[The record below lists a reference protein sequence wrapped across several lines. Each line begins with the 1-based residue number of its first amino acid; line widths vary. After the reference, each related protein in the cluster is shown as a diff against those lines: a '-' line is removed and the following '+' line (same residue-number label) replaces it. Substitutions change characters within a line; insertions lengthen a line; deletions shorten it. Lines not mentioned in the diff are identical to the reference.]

1 MTGSRALV
9 ASFRLQL
16 WIALRNPGE
25 FMVLLTVPMLTGIFL
40 SLSLAAGREQ
50 AVVNAVLA
58 PGLIGLWFVAL
69 DLGASVVRH
78 DRWNARL
85 ELLITSR
92 SSLATVI
99 FGRLLAAVCVGG
111 LAFVESWLAAV
122 LFFGVTVPLASPVVF
137 AVALVATCF
146 AAAGTATLIAGA
158 FVLSRN
164 LPLFHHVLT
173 YPYYILGGVLVP
185 VAFLPGWLGPVSEVV
200 FLSWSADLLREAM
213 SRPSVPDWGAR
224 TAVVLLLG
232 AAALLAGY
240 RLVGVV
246 VERVRTTASAGYA

>member
-1 MTGSRALV
+1 MTALA

-25 FMVLLTVPMLTGIFL
+25 YLILLTVPLLTGIFL
-40 SLSLAAGREQ
+40 SLSLSSGREP

-69 DLGASVVRH
+69 DLGASVIRH

-85 ELLITSR
+85 EPMIASR

-111 LAFVESWLAAV
+111 LAFVESWLVAV
-122 LFFGVTVPLASPVVF
+122 LLFGVAVPLASPAVF
-137 AVALVATCF
+137 AVALVATCL
-146 AAAGTATLIAGA
+146 AAAGTATLVAGA

-164 LPLFHHVLT
+164 LPLFQQVLT
-173 YPYYILGGVLVP
+173 YPCYILGGVLVP
-185 VAFLPGWLGPVSEVV
+185 VTFLPGWLEPLSKVV
-200 FLSWSADLLREAM
+200 FLSWSADLLRDAM
-213 SRPSVPDWGAR
+213 SRPSVPGWGGR
-224 TAVVLLLG
+224 TAVVLALG

-246 VERVRTTASAGYA
+246 VERVRTAASAGYA